1 MIYDSLCQSCPEA
14 AMKRL
19 SAKWI
24 KSAKFQYLCTANFG
38 RVSWNLFQWEFIL
51 SKAKG
56 FLSAALLEI
65 SSHVG
70 VFRSLLK
77 CS

>member
-14 AMKRL
+14 PMKRL

-24 KSAKFQYLCTANFG
+24 KSAKFQYLFTANFG
-38 RVSWNLFQWEFIL
+38 RVNWNSAQWEFIL
-51 SKAKG
+51 SKATG

-65 SSHVG
+65 SSRVG